1 MPDQPFLIAAPRI
14 GLERDLE
21 PWLLPNDAYPQIED
35 AYLWRGR
42 IKKRQG
48 YRVLGRLQLTV
59 ATVPAGP
66 NVNTITFTV
75 PGVSITTPLTPK
87 QSQFTFGGVIY
98 MDNGAG
104 AFIFTAG
111 GAASSINYNTG
122 VVTLN
127 LTGTT
132 PAGSNVIF
140 FPCLPV
146 MGLPN
151 LEQLST
157 NQSPTPALLM
167 AFDPKYAYIFDNASL
182 NFISATNYKGT
193 TTPVVW
199 TGDDADFFW
208 TTNYANALWA
218 TNFVKGFQSTPNNT
232 IAGNGDGLRW
242 YDQNQA
248 TPGWVNYLPPIDA
261 AAIPANFLGG
271 ALIILPY
278 KGRLV
283 CFNTWE
289 GGNYGALRNF
299 PQRARWSQIGSPY
312 YDANKPQDFQGGANQ
327 RNAWNSDTPGFGG
340 FFDAPTS
347 EAIVSAQFVKD
358 TLVVY
363 FENSTWQFAYTGNE
377 LLPFLWVKINTE
389 LGALST
395 FSEVPFDR
403 VVLGMGSV
411 GIHACDTVNVER
423 IDQKIPDEVF
433 SISNANFGRERVYAI
448 RDYYTQLVYWA
459 LPYSGIDESGAVDDV
474 RAVLPP
480 PGVELKYPNR
490 ILTYNYIDQSYSF
503 FNDSFTCFGYYLRA
517 TGDVVT
523 WGNTG
528 TEWQS
533 TYFTW
538 VSPTSLPAFPFVV
551 AGNQQGFV
559 EVFDPELIANSESLV
574 VSNATGTNPA
584 TITCL
589 NHNLFN
595 GMVVG
600 VSNNGSNFVYGEVT
614 VVDTNTFTLSFP
626 QGTVF
631 PGTFAGNAVI
641 QVVPS
646 FNVITKRFSPY
657 IEEAMQNR
665 ISFIDIYVDRTE
677 NGEFKVLVYQDEDN
691 SLPTN
696 EVTVATFPE
705 STYTNSPDTLP
716 YANAKLWKRVYLT
729 NVAQQFQLQFT
740 LSNDELLNP
749 DIASSQIVI
758 HAIILWISKSGRLI
772 NA

>member
-1 MPDQPFLIAAPRI
+1 MPDQPFLIAAPHV

-21 PWLLPNDAYPQIED
+21 SWLLPNDAYPQLED

-48 YRVLGRLQLTV
+48 YKILGRLQLTV

-75 PGVSITTPLTPK
+75 PSFPLTPF
-87 QSQFTFGGVIY
+87 QSQFTFGGVVF
-98 MDNGAG
+98 MDNGSG
-104 AFIFTAG
+104 NFTFTSG
-111 GAASSINYNTG
+111 GAASTINYATG
-122 VVTLN
+122 DVTLN

-132 PAGSNVIF
+132 PAGSNAIF

-151 LEQLST
+151 LDQLSN
-157 NQSPTPALLM
+157 NQSPTPPLLM
-167 AFDPKYAYIFDNASL
+167 AFDPKFAYLFNAGTL
-182 NFISATNYKGT
+182 NFIGATNYKGT
-193 TTPVVW
+193 STPVVW

-218 TNFVKGFQSTPNNT
+218 TNFKPGFQQNPIATT
-232 IAGNGDGLRW
+232 AGNGDGLRW
-242 YDQNQA
+242 FDQD
-248 TPGWVNYLPPIDA
+248 TSGWINYCPPINA
-261 AAIPANFLGG
+261 GATSFLGG
-271 ALIILPY
+271 ALIIVPY

-289 GGNYGALRNF
+289 GANFGGMKNF

-312 YDANKPQDFQGGANQ
+312 YDANKPTNFQGGINQ
-327 RNAWNSDTPGFGG
+327 TNAWNSDTPGFGG
-340 FFDAPTS
+340 FFDAPTG

-358 TLVVY
+358 TLIVY

-403 VVLGMGSV
+403 IVLGMGAV
-411 GIHACDTVNVER
+411 GIHACDSVNVER

-433 SISNANFGRERVYAI
+433 SISGANFGRERVYAI

-459 LPYSGIDESGAVDDV
+459 LPYSGIDESGAVDDI

-480 PGVELKYPNR
+480 PGVDVKYPNR

-503 FNDSFTCFGYYLRA
+503 FNDSFTCFGYYLRVNEDVPTWQA
-517 TGDVVT
+517 TT
-523 WGNTG
+523 S
-528 TEWQS
+528 EWQS

-538 VSPTSLPAFPFVV
+538 VSPTSLPAFPFVA

-559 EVFDPELIANSESLV
+559 EIFDPNLVANSESLV
-574 VSNATGTNPA
+574 ISAATGTNPA
-584 TITCL
+584 TITSL

-600 VSNNGSNFVYGEVT
+600 ISNNGSAFVFGTVT
-614 VVDTNTFTLSFP
+614 VLTKDTFTIDFP
-626 QGTVF
+626 FGTNF
-631 PGTFAGNAVI
+631 PGTFEGNAVI
-641 QVVPS
+641 QVVPA

-657 IEEAMQNR
+657 IEEGIQNR
-665 ISFIDIYVDRTE
+665 ISFIDIYVDRTV
-677 NGEFKVLVYQDEDN
+677 NGEFQVLTYQDEDN

-696 EVTVATFPE
+696 ELTVATYPE

-716 YANAKLWKRVYLT
+716 YINKKLWKRVYLS
-729 NVAQQFQLQFT
+729 NVAQEFQLQFT
-740 LSNDELLNP
+740 LSNDELLDP

-758 HAIILWISKSGRLI
+758 HAIILWISKAGRLT
-772 NA
+772 NS